1 MLVSWAAASGR
12 AYRQGRRRWGP
23 GASILCKWLG
33 SRVIVLRVAAEH
45 EMNCT
50 WSSLPIG
57 GGAGFSF
64 SFPSSTFLA
73 PGAISGTPTGVDYS
87 RASRMDVNRSPEIN
101 FTSPEINFLFLVW
114 TGLMGV
120 SAISVAVRLRFPDGC
135 ECHFCRREVAA

>member
-1 MLVSWAAASGR
+1 VRMLVSWAAASGR

-57 GGAGFSF
+57 GGGGFSF

-73 PGAISGTPTGVDYS
+73 PGAISGTPGGVDYS
-87 RASRMDVNRSPEIN
+87 RASRMDVTR
-101 FTSPEINFLFLVW
+101 SPEINFLFLVW

-120 SAISVAVRLRFPDGC
+120 SAISVAVRLRFPHGC
-135 ECHFCRREVAA
+135 ECHFRRREAAA